1 MKYAGNLTNAIRG
14 ALALTATNVAPSNAI
29 YRTAITRTGGGLVT
43 LVGPYTAQ
51 NDATFEVE
59 VLNDTVTGAP
69 QISAP
74 TFAGV
79 GNGTMTGID
88 ATASVSP
95 QRIDVTLVD
104 LGTETRNAYTPWQ
117 GVTLRAAAAGAGG
130 NDITITVDDAGI
142 TKTET
147 DYSLLAELRAGVNE
161 YTGLEWD
168 FGAAVLTPEGTIP
181 ASAPRITFGADPQ
194 VYRAYKQFRDG
205 AYVYG
210 FSPAPVRTVAAGA
223 RISTVTGSRT
233 VTVTDGVTTDTY
245 TGVTTLYSL
254 LDAIQQDTG
263 ALVEVVEPVTVDN
276 RPGGMGVTEMS
287 ILTQSFVATFNADGS
302 QYAKDADIGLVI
314 TADAPTEKL
323 SIRCID
329 ATTVGSEIWAVAG
342 SVSGQLDDAITGAA
356 YDGEDYDFRIPHVES
371 VSTTTTGLLNY
382 SVQYAPRADAVPDAC
397 IQLYRPQLGR
407 NARDKEI
414 SFVYTLRPAPACDCD
429 AEAVSGG
436 PNPDCLGQPPEGEDE
451 LATQPLQQ
459 QRLERITSW
468 LATITAKGTFP
479 FDGYPGLSATAREVA
494 SLLSD
499 GLRRLFGGTVE
510 YSSWAVA
517 TPYALGVIRRPTTPN
532 GLRYR
537 VSTAGTSHASTQPT
551 WPTTTGA
558 TVADNTVTWTCIGKE
573 PLGLYDEVIDLVE
586 ADFNWLN
593 ALGGLRIDT
602 GSPGTWAAAASKLR
616 GNVVVPTTRN
626 GRMYVCTQP
635 NDANGTTGGTEPTW
649 PTSDYGTVT
658 DGGVTWMAL
667 PRYWQATTS
676 FTKGRVGYFA
686 PTTRVNT
693 QVVPVQHAGWR
704 VKTAG
709 TTGASEPNWELT
721 DLGEL
726 TDGSV
731 VWEWTQL
738 STTYADGAS
747 ALDVTDAYRD
757 RINSQIT
764 QALGAAGVDPT
775 FEDAGIQGNECWQ
788 DPGDSHWWVP
798 SDPAY
803 LPAFS
808 NTYYHSSKRGFDVDG
823 DEIAISTQE
832 FGFAIQCCDQ
842 IEGDTVVITI
852 EGAGGGRVYQQGD
865 VFVADIIRAAPAQL
879 GGGQTGDDTLTWRV
893 TGSVDSGFEL
903 YLLDRVTPNAYNDVG
918 NGLEFLIT
926 PGGIDFELGDTFT
939 FYAEG
944 GEFRW
949 RKDAGSWTTTAI
961 APSVSLSDGVSAT
974 FTPGSAPSFVDGDTY
989 TFTAEAIYGPARL
1002 VGLNDGPFK
1011 CTASTVIV
1019 VTPDSAASADGIFLG
1034 DHTIP
1039 NGTTITLEGSN
1050 DDFATSPLNV
1060 TFQTAARDSWHEFT
1074 QAGPYGKFRVTIP
1087 AACEV
1092 EWLWIGLATEAAL
1105 QGTGARELGRLRK
1118 RQRLPSIGRRA
1129 GLGVGVEHA
1138 ALSQESVDELLGL
1151 FMHATESDASRIGI
1165 ACNGNAEPTQASLV
1179 EVDGE
1184 TVTVED
1190 VLDYQPTDTDR
1201 RHLALTLTLNA
1212 IP

>member
-29 YRTAITRTGGGLVT
+29 YRTAISRTGGGLVT
-43 LVGPYTAQ
+43 LAGPYTAQ

-69 QISAP
+69 QISSP

-79 GNGTMTGID
+79 GNGTLTDID

-117 GVTLRAAAAGAGG
+117 GVTLRATAAGAGG

-147 DYSLLAELRAGVNE
+147 DYSLLAEIRAGVNE
-161 YTGLEWD
+161 YVGLEWD

-181 ASAPRITFGADPQ
+181 ANAPRITFGADPQ

-233 VTVTDGVTTDTY
+233 VTVTDGASTDTY
-245 TGVTTLYSL
+245 TSVTTLYSL
-254 LDAIQQDTG
+254 LDAIQSDSG

-302 QYAKDADIGLVI
+302 QFAKDADIGLAVS
-314 TADAPTEKL
+314 ADAPTEKVT
-323 SIRCID
+323 IRCID
-329 ATTVGSEIWAVAG
+329 ASVVGSEIWGVTG

-356 YDGEDYDFRIPHVES
+356 YDGEDYDFLIPHVES

-382 SVQYAPRADAVPDAC
+382 SVQYAARADAAPDGC

-414 SFVYTLRPAPACDCD
+414 SFVYTARPQPACDCD

-436 PNPDCLGQPPEGEDE
+436 PNPDCLGQPPEGDDE
-451 LATQPLQQ
+451 LSLQPLQQ
-459 QRLERITSW
+459 QRLERITLW
-468 LATITAKGTFP
+468 VA
-479 FDGYPGLSATAREVA
+479 GLSAENGWPHGA
-494 SLLSD
+494 SNLALAASQA
-499 GLRRLFGGTVE
+499 GGLASQALRRMLAGTTDYPIWVQAIA
-510 YSSWAVA
+510 Y
-517 TPYALGVIRRPTTPN
+517 TLGTIRRPVTAN
-532 GLRYR
+532 GRRYR
-537 VSTAGTSHASTQPT
+537 VSTAGTSHATTEPT
-551 WPTTTGA
+551 WPTTTGN
-558 TVADNTVTWTCIGKE
+558 TVNDGTVTWTDIGKDPFGQFDDALTAME
-573 PLGLYDEVIDLVE
+573 LDFEAYRAAGVGDLSHSR
-586 ADFNWLN
+586 AWY
-593 ALGGLRIDT
+593 
-602 GSPGTWAAAASKLR
+602 
-616 GNVVVPTTRN
+616 GNETYTVGDVVAPTTLN
-626 GRMYVCTQP
+626 GRRYLCIAGLLDT
-635 NDANGTTGGTEPTW
+635 TTGNTDVTEPTW
-649 PTSDYGTVT
+649 PTAAYSTVQ
-658 DGGVTWMAL
+658 DSGVRWMTL
-667 PRYWQATTS
+667 PAYWAATTAVA
-676 FTKGRVGYFA
+676 KGAIGYVIKGQ
-686 PTTRVNT
+686 VNGNSIGYRCT
-693 QVVPVQHAGWR
+693 
-704 VKTAG
+704 TAG
-709 TTGASEPNWELT
+709 TTGATEPAWPT
-721 DLGEL
+721 TGAGVTI

-731 VWEWTQL
+731 VWTATQL
-738 STTYADGAS
+738 TPVATSGLS
-747 ALDVTDAYRD
+747 SAYRQHLD
-757 RINSQIT
+757 NLFLSPL
-764 QALGAAGVDPT
+764 AAAGIDPS
-775 FEDAGIQGNECWQ
+775 FEEAGIGGNQCWQ
-788 DPGDSHWWVP
+788 DNPDATHWWVP

-823 DEIAISTQE
+823 EEIAISTQE
-832 FGFAIQCCDQ
+832 FGFAIQCCDM
-842 IEGDTVVITI
+842 IEGDTVTITI

-865 VFVADIIRAAPAQL
+865 VFTADIIRAAAVQL

-903 YLLDRVTPNAYNDVG
+903 YLLDRVTPNAYNDVS

-961 APSVSLSDGVSAT
+961 APSVALSDGVTAS

-1011 CTASTVIV
+1011 STASTVIV

-1050 DDFATSPLNV
+1050 DDFTTSPLNV

-1087 AACEV
+1087 VACEV

-1118 RQRLPSIGRRA
+1118 RQRLPTIGRRS

-1138 ALSQESVDELLGL
+1138 ALSQESVDELLDL

-1165 ACNGNAEPTQASLV
+1165 ACNGNNEPTQASLV
-1179 EVDGE
+1179 EVDGD
-1184 TVTVED
+1184 TVAVED
-1190 VLDYQPTDTDR
+1190 VLDYQPSDTDY
-1201 RHLALTLTLNA
+1201 RHLALTLTLNP